1 MFLNISSAQMGGFK
15 HFISIDERALDIS
28 GTFTLSLSLY
38 LESWL
43 LCMRSLTTTPARS
56 HPLLPLFCSSLLLH
70 FPLDSPNWSG
80 TIWVGRPLRPRGH
93 HRVALLGGL
102 LGGCWWSPS
111 GYVMRGLFSINRWGM
126 ARTSSLFSYSSVKW
140 SPLAVFIGS
149 DVTPILT
156 RPHQHR

>member
-1 MFLNISSAQMGGFK
+1 M
-15 HFISIDERALDIS
+15 
-28 GTFTLSLSLY
+28 SLVSLY

-56 HPLLPLFCSSLLLH
+56 LPLLPLFCSSLLLH
-70 FPLDSPNWSG
+70 CPLDSPNWSG

-93 HRVALLGGL
+93 HRVALLGGR

-111 GYVMRGLFSINRWGM
+111 GYGMRDLSSINRWGM

-140 SPLAVFIGS
+140 SPLAAFVGS

-156 RPHQHR
+156 LDLTSIGKVEKLISLLIFRVDVPTLFQWKLH